1 MVNEPGNIA
10 FLHVATPRD
19 VVPFPTGVPS
29 RGRAA
34 VENTQQASAGQPDRP
49 GFSAL
54 FAQFR
59 ALGEQRAEAAVQLR
73 QFQTSLQRA
82 DELLAAIKEQLGHIV
97 KQYPPFNH
105 DDPQRIAYL
114 NAISGLRKQL
124 DALTFPPERQLQDQL
139 SAAGEGHGTVPA
151 IPANPLQG
159 DLAIPDLDPRLASDA
174 EVKTALDA
182 ATKVLDKV
190 QEVQDL
196 MWQDVVRFVGGT
208 NLGPDGDSSAQT
220 RAGEVQGYI
229 AAHPARGGIGV
240 SLQAILSIGQ

>member
-1 MVNEPGNIA
+1 MVNELGNIA
-10 FLHVATPRD
+10 SLHVAMPRD
-19 VVPFPTGVPS
+19 VVPFPTGAPS

-59 ALGEQRAEAAVQLR
+59 ASGEQRAEAAVQLR

-82 DELLAAIKEQLGHIV
+82 DEVLTAIRKQLGRIV
-97 KQYPPFNH
+97 KQYPPFNL

-114 NAISGLRKQL
+114 NAIPGLRKQL
-124 DALTFPPERQLQDQL
+124 DALTFPPERQQQDQPS
-139 SAAGEGHGTVPA
+139 SAVDGHGKVPA

-174 EVKTALDA
+174 EVRTALDA
-182 ATKVLDKV
+182 ATKVLAQV
-190 QEVQDL
+190 REVQDR
-196 MWQDVVRFVGGT
+196 MWQDVVRFVGGA
-208 NLGPDGDSSAQT
+208 NLGPDGDASAQT
-220 RAGEVQGYI
+220 RAVEVQRSI
-229 AAHPARGGIGV
+229 AAYPGRGGIGV